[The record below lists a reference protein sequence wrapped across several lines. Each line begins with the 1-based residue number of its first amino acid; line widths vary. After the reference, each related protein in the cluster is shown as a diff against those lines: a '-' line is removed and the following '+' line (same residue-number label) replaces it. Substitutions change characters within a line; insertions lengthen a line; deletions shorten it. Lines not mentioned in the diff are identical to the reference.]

1 MPTVE
6 IEETVR
12 TRVRKTVS
20 EDAIAIPKRRIK
32 GEKNEEQI

>member
-20 EDAIAIPKRRIK
+20 EDTTIAIPKK
-32 GEKNEEQI
+32 GGEKNEEQI

>member
-20 EDAIAIPKRRIK
+20 EDAIAIPKK
-32 GEKNEEQI
+32 GGEKNEEQS